1 MSKLSCY
8 THEAI
13 KMSQYIHSTLHTYE
27 VRYEF
32 VFFFFKHEYENEYY
46 NNLLWVTFALV

>member
-32 VFFFFKHEYENEYY
+32 VFFFKHEYENEYY